1 VDGETGEGPATQ
13 QLISQESKWIQIG
26 SIAWLKR
33 VVSELSLDENAL

>member
-1 VDGETGEGPATQ
+1 MVETKESRTAQ
-13 QLISQESKWIQIG
+13 QLTSQESKWIQIG